1 MANLKTYQA
10 AFEKIEAVCERAAE
24 GDLEARIIEIEEFG
38 ELAGCLNAINRL
50 LDLTDAYVRESSAS
64 LEYASQRKY
73 FRPFLLRGML
83 GDFRRGAAVINA
95 ARESMEKRHLLTE
108 EFQSAVSTVVST
120 VSNAAGELKT
130 TAEAMSNGAETT
142 HQESESVAK
151 ASEEGA
157 TNAQGVAASAEELTA
172 SIAEIARQVTDSMEA
187 TGAVVE
193 EVKRATE
200 AVDMLTGAA
209 TKIDN
214 VMSFIRDVAGQTNLL
229 ALNATIEA
237 ARAGEAGR
245 GFSVVASEVKGLA
258 TQVAEAAADITQHIQ
273 AMQEATDLTAKAID
287 SINTRTLAV
296 SEVSTAISSA
306 IEEQSAATNEIGQNV
321 QRAAEGSQSISRNIV
336 NITEASE
343 RTGNAAKE
351 VLQSADY
358 LASEADGLN
367 DRVETFLKQLSAT

>member
-1 MANLKTYQA
+1 MPNLRTYQT
-10 AFEKIEAVCERAAE
+10 AFEKIEAVCQRAAE
-24 GDLEARIIEIEEFG
+24 GDLEARITGIEELG
-38 ELAGCLNAINRL
+38 ELAGCVNAINRV

-73 FRPFLLRGML
+73 YRPFLLRGMK

-108 EFQSAVSTVVST
+108 EFQSAVASVVST

-130 TAEAMSNGAETT
+130 TAEVMSSGAETT
-142 HQESESVAK
+142 HQQSVDVATVCEQG
-151 ASEEGA
+151 AS
-157 TNAQGVAASAEELTA
+157 NAQSVAASAEQLTA
-172 SIAEIARQVTDSMEA
+172 SIAEIARQVTDSTEA

-193 EVKRATE
+193 EVKRATDSV
-200 AVDMLTGAA
+200 AMLTGAA
-209 TKIDN
+209 AKIDK

-273 AMQEATDLTAKAID
+273 AMQEATELTASAIE
-287 SINTRTLAV
+287 SINKRTLAV

-306 IEEQSAATNEIGQNV
+306 IEEQSAATSEIGQNV
-321 QRAAEGSQSISRNIV
+321 HQAAEGSQSISRNIV

-343 RTGNAAKE
+343 RTGKAAKE

-358 LASEADGLN
+358 LAGEADGLN
-367 DRVETFLKQLSAT
+367 ERVETFLKQLAAT